1 MLRTWSPTTRRVR
14 LHARPSRPPLPGGL
28 HAVPT
33 SQPGTRIGWTARPHP
48 ATCSGRPPL
57 EGRAEGPRAKDEAT
71 VGRTRAPLTDRAR
84 RKGGIA
90 AEGSRTGPGA
100 EKRILFSNAAV
111 GAALSFERRR
121 AGGLRRKPA
130 DGGQCRRTGPAA
142 GGCQSPGPAFLPR
155 MVFGERAA
163 VLERPLPGKGSEGR
177 ALAAQSVL
185 SAAPALPD

>member
-1 MLRTWSPTTRRVR
+1 MQR
-14 LHARPSRPPLPGGL
+14 A
-28 HAVPT
+28 A
-33 SQPGTRIGWTARPHP
+33 
-48 ATCSGRPPL
+48 PL